1 MLSAFS
7 DFGGVCVR
15 IRRVGMMALLGAA
28 AGLAFA
34 VPAAAQTRTGAVD
47 VIAKPAPPTD
57 PKNKIGIDYEFETF
71 NNDFSDWHWLSLE
84 YSHRFEPVTVIG
96 RVNWAHRFDEDATQY
111 EVDAYPKLWKSAY
124 LYLNY
129 GVAESDTFLPERRY
143 GAELFWGFGKAMEAS
158 VGMRRLEFDPRYV
171 NLYTGSFGWY
181 RGDWL
186 FAVRPWIS
194 NKPGETTVSGSFMAR
209 RYFATRDD
217 HCTLRVGGGEG
228 SDFDQS
234 IDELLLS
241 NQWSVTA
248 EWQRRF
254 RPLWIAQAKA
264 GFRNVTYETGT
275 ERESWV
281 IGGGISR
288 LF

>member
-7 DFGGVCVR
+7 DFGGVCVT

-34 VPAAAQTRTGAVD
+34 APAAAQTRTRPVD
-47 VIAKPAPPTD
+47 VIAKPAPDTD
-57 PKNKIGIDYEFETF
+57 PKNKIGLDYEYETF
-71 NNDFSDWHWLSLE
+71 NNTFTDWHWLSLE
-84 YSHRFEPVTVIG
+84 YSHRFEPVTMIG
-96 RVNWAHRFDEDATQY
+96 RVNWAHRFDDDAMQY
-111 EVDAYPKLWKSAY
+111 EVDAYPKLWKGAY

-181 RGDWL
+181 RGDWFFVL
-186 FAVRPWIS
+186 RPWIS
-194 NKPGETTVSGSFMAR
+194 NKPGETTVSGSVMAR

-241 NQWSVTA
+241 NQWNVTA

-254 RPLWIAQAKA
+254 RPLWIAKAKA